1 MSADLRSAVIDIGII
16 LKSAAGRSQ
25 PHRLEKRP
33 NRDVVQV
40 GRNANS
46 RAMLRRGSRAYT
58 DLAPRR
64 QQNIGLGDPSSWAIG
79 TQESQTSLFGAAQ
92 IFVRAGEPVVKR
104 DKLGA
109 ERAGQPKVA

>member
-58 DLAPRR
+58 DFMAWR
-64 QQNIGLGDPSSWAIG
+64 QRFLVEDVVCPLNRESAAVGSGFQSGRIGYPADKA
-79 TQESQTSLFGAAQ
+79 LFGS
-92 IFVRAGEPVVKR
+92 RALR
-104 DKLGA
+104 D
-109 ERAGQPKVA
+109 PK